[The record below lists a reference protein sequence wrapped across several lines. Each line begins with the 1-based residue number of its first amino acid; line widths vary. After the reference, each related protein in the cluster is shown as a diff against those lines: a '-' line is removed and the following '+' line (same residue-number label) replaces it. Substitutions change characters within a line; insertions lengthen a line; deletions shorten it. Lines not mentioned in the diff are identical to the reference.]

1 MPSRKP
7 WRPTTKSPS
16 IPAPA
21 RLLPPVPSNL
31 KRLPKEP
38 FLLPAVTHS
47 AALICRY
54 AIGCGRLPFKVCHS
68 GSTGKPDD
76 QPNSVPVQPCNGTK
90 PLRSR
95 VLRRTLSRLDY
106 GSVDSARNVERQIIQ
121 TRLKCRA

>member
-54 AIGCGRLPFKVCHS
+54 AIGCADFERKSAIVGSGLPNLDLIPTSVTRPAIDLYGLPSVRLITTLGSCNPWLLSKTGRNWASVCR
-68 GSTGKPDD
+68 
-76 QPNSVPVQPCNGTK
+76 C
-90 PLRSR
+90 
-95 VLRRTLSRLDY
+95 
-106 GSVDSARNVERQIIQ
+106 
-121 TRLKCRA
+121 